1 MATTDAQRIDRI
13 RGVFGS
19 VAERAKRILGRN
31 PELAA
36 VITFLAVTAFFVFL
50 APGTM
55 TEPAIW
61 GDIFRQTALIG
72 TVAILV
78 SMLMIAGDF
87 DMTVGANYA
96 FSAMI
101 FLWTINAGFNPL
113 AAAGAAI
120 LFGLTVGFVNGVL
133 VTWTGIHSFII
144 TLGGMFALRG
154 IVLLVSGGTYVTLE
168 REPELLAIF
177 SMELG
182 NQFSVAVVW
191 MFVVLAL
198 IGFITHRHPF
208 GNHLYAVGND
218 RDTARGRGIRVTRS
232 RIIAFMMTAAAASF
246 AGVLVASRF
255 GSVQA
260 SLGEQMPLVAIA
272 AAVLGGCALFG
283 GEGSPIAG
291 FLGALTFGVFQV
303 GLTAIGAE
311 TFWFR
316 TFVGL
321 ILIVAVILN
330 RQIRNLPIQAN

>member
-1 MATTDAQRIDRI
+1 VASITRVRMGTTVATRRIDQT
-13 RGVFGS
+13 
-19 VAERAKRILGRN
+19 KRILSRN

-36 VITFLAVTAFFVFL
+36 VITFFAVTAFFVLL

-55 TEPAIW
+55 SKLSIW
-61 GDIFRQTALIG
+61 GDIFRQTAVIG

-101 FLWTINAGFNPL
+101 FIWGINAGLNPL
-113 AAAGAAI
+113 IAAAI
-120 LFGLTVGFVNGVL
+120 TLLFGLGIGFVNGVL
-133 VTWTGIHSFII
+133 VTFTGIHSFII

-154 IVLLVSGGTYVTLE
+154 VVLLASGGTYVTLNN
-168 REPELLAIF
+168 EPALLAIF
-177 SMELG
+177 NFELG
-182 NQFSVAVVW
+182 AQFSIAVVW
-191 MFVVLAL
+191 LFVVLGL
-198 IGFITHRHPF
+198 IGYVTHRHPF

-218 RDTARGRGIRVTRS
+218 RDTARGRGIRVTRT

-246 AGVLVASRF
+246 AGILIASRF

-260 SLGEQMPLVAIA
+260 SLGENMPLVAIA

-283 GEGSPIAG
+283 GEGSPLAG

-316 TFVGL
+316 TFVGI

-330 RQIRNLPIQAN
+330 RQIRGFPIQAD

>member
-1 MATTDAQRIDRI
+1 MSTIKNNRRI
-13 RGVFGS
+13 GQT
-19 VAERAKRILGRN
+19 KRILSRN

-36 VITFLAVTAFFVFL
+36 VITFFAVTAFFIFL

-55 TEPAIW
+55 TELSIW
-61 GDIFRQTALIG
+61 GDIFRQTAVIG

-96 FSAMI
+96 FSAMLFI
-101 FLWTINAGFNPL
+101 WVLNAGMNPL
-113 AAAGAAI
+113 VAAI
-120 LFGLTVGFVNGVL
+120 VTLLFGATIGLINGVL

-154 IVLLVSGGTYVTLE
+154 IVLLTSGGTYVSLE
-168 REPELLAIF
+168 NESALLAIF
-177 SMELG
+177 NFELG
-182 NQFSVAVVW
+182 SQFSIAVVW
-191 MFVVLAL
+191 LFVVLAL
-198 IGFITHRHPF
+198 VGFLTHRHPF

-218 RDTARGRGIRVTRS
+218 RDTARGRGIRVTRT
-232 RIIAFMMTAAAASF
+232 RIIAFMMTAASASF
-246 AGVLVASRF
+246 AGILVAARF

-260 SLGEQMPLVAIA
+260 SLGENMPLVAIA

-283 GEGSPIAG
+283 GEGSPVAG
-291 FLGALTFGVFQV
+291 FLGALTFGVFEV

-330 RQIRNLPIQAN
+330 REIRGLPIQAD